1 MGLLTSLENC
11 QEKLTKLN
19 QWRETRSPLSPPIQE
34 QLDTIIQDVE
44 AFHTQMLDRQHQHS
58 RAWLREIEADTQEIQ
73 TLEDKD
79 KWEYAPRVLKKIAE
93 EKSQYQPYLTS
104 QEQETLEQ
112 IEEQYKET
120 QILLLFSQLSQEQQQ
135 KLYEKLAEYL

>member
-1 MGLLTSLENC
+1 MGSLTSLAIC

-44 AFHTQMLDRQHQHS
+44 ASHTRMLDRQHQHS

-79 KWEYAPRVLKKIAE
+79 KWEHAPRLLKKIAE
-93 EKSQYQPYLTS
+93 EKSQHQPYLTS
-104 QEQETLEQ
+104 QEQDTLEQ
-112 IEEQYKET
+112 IEQQYKET
-120 QILLLFSQLSQEQQQ
+120 QILILFKELSQEQQQ